1 MQARIDAVAA
11 STPARLRPV
20 ESIQS
25 QRQAQEE
32 HAGLAREREPAAS
45 FAPRPDPGVNAYTPP
60 PASGHSFVT
69 PDPVAPALA
78 EALAAEP
85 WGHPMPQKA
94 MWEQAAAARERKAQ
108 EPVQAA
114 VTVAVGVRDA
124 SRSRRRV
131 GAGSDA
137 ARHDCGRPCHGGR
150 RHRRAGVTG
159 VADLPAEGQVGHAQ
173 RGSRPGAGPLRA
185 RAACAPADVYRR
197 PV

>member
-20 ESIQS
+20 ESIQT

-94 MWEQAAAARERKAQ
+94 MWEQAAAARERKP
-108 EPVQAA
+108 EPVEAA
-114 VTVAVGVRDA
+114 VTVAAA
-124 SRSRRRV
+124 S
-131 GAGSDA
+131 A
-137 ARHDCGRPCHGGR
+137 
-150 RHRRAGVTG
+150 T
-159 VADLPAEGQVGHAQ
+159 
-173 RGSRPGAGPLRA
+173 PL
-185 RAACAPADVYRR
+185 APAASSAPAATPLATTAAAPATAAAATAA
-197 PV
+197 PVSPAWLTSLLKAR

>member
-11 STPARLRPV
+11 SAPAPLRPV

-45 FAPRPDPGVNAYTPP
+45 FSPRPDPGVNTYTPP
-60 PASGHSFVT
+60 AIGHSFVT

-108 EPVQAA
+108 AEPVEAA
-114 VTVAVGVRDA
+114 VTVAVA
-124 SRSRRRV
+124 SATPQAPV
-131 GAGSDA
+131 A
-137 ARHDCGRPCHGGR
+137 A
-150 RHRRAGVTG
+150 
-159 VADLPAEGQVGHAQ
+159 
-173 RGSRPGAGPLRA
+173 S
-185 RAACAPADVYRR
+185 APAATPLATTAAAPATAAAATAA
-197 PV
+197 PVSPAWLTSLLKAR

>member
-20 ESIQS
+20 ESIQT

-32 HAGLAREREPAAS
+32 HAGLARQRVPAAS

-60 PASGHSFVT
+60 VSGHSFVT

-94 MWEQAAAARERKAQ
+94 MWEQAAAARERKP
-108 EPVQAA
+108 EPVEAA
-114 VTVAVGVRDA
+114 VTVAA
-124 SRSRRRV
+124 SS
-131 GAGSDA
+131 AT
-137 ARHDCGRPCHGGR
+137 P
-150 RHRRAGVTG
+150 
-159 VADLPAEGQVGHAQ
+159 P
-173 RGSRPGAGPLRA
+173 
-185 RAACAPADVYRR
+185 APAASSAPAATPLATTAAAPATAAAATAA
-197 PV
+197 PVSPAWLTSLLKAR

>member
-20 ESIQS
+20 ESIQT

-45 FAPRPDPGVNAYTPP
+45 FAPRPDPGVNAYTLPV
-60 PASGHSFVT
+60 SGHSFVT

-94 MWEQAAAARERKAQ
+94 LWEQAAAARERKPA
-108 EPVQAA
+108 PVEAA
-114 VTVAVGVRDA
+114 VTVAAA
-124 SRSRRRV
+124 S
-131 GAGSDA
+131 A
-137 ARHDCGRPCHGGR
+137 AP
-150 RHRRAGVTG
+150 
-159 VADLPAEGQVGHAQ
+159 P
-173 RGSRPGAGPLRA
+173 
-185 RAACAPADVYRR
+185 APAASPAPPGTPLPTTAAAPAAAAAATAA
-197 PV
+197 PVSPA

>member
-11 STPARLRPV
+11 SAPAPLRPV
-20 ESIQS
+20 ESIQT

-45 FAPRPDPGVNAYTPP
+45 FSPRPDPGVNTYTPP
-60 PASGHSFVT
+60 VIAHSFVT

-108 EPVQAA
+108 AEPVR
-114 VTVAVGVRDA
+114 GRGDRRGRIRDA
-124 SRSRRRV
+124 SGSGRRV
-131 GAGSDA
+131 GAGGDA
-137 ARHDCGRPCHGGR
+137 ARHDRGRPCHGGR
-150 RHRRAGVTG
+150 RNRRAGVTG

-185 RAACAPADVYRR
+185 RAACALADVYRR